1 MGQSWVP
8 ASLRGDA
15 TRTAWRKLRGVDG
28 MSRVGICRALGC
40 RAEST
45 DTSCCHPS
53 AYLRLS
59 FVARGPAD
67 ARVYACVRR
76 PVRSGKGL
84 KAAVNRV
91 REVWRGSSF
100 MATSLD
106 TSPQAAPD
114 QVPCDLQGI
123 HPDLIARNMK
133 LAPPPAADNQV

>member
-15 TRTAWRKLRGVDG
+15 TRTAWRKLRCVDG

-45 DTSCCHPS
+45 DASCCHPS

-100 MATSLD
+100 METSLD
-106 TSPQAAPD
+106 TSPQAAPN
-114 QVPCDLQGI
+114 QVQCDIQGI

-133 LAPPPAADNQV
+133 LAPPPADNQV